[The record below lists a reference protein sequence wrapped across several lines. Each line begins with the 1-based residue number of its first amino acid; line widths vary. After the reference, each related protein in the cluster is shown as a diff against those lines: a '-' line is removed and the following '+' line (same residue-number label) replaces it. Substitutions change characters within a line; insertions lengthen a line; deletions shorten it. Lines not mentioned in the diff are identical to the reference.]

1 MRNLDVAEASSS
13 DRPWIE
19 GRPRTAPMADRLRW
33 FKSHYDNAA
42 TEIINFI
49 EDAELSLDARRV
61 LDIGCGDGAID
72 LGLCLKSRPARL
84 LGMDLLPT
92 DVEDLVARAQA
103 AGLGDLPKNLEF
115 GTCTPTEIPVPDC
128 SMDVVISWSVF
139 EHVSNPVAVLSE
151 LRRIIRPGGFMFL
164 QIWPLFHSQHGSHL
178 WFWYPEGWVQHLSDS
193 RDVETNVRAIGRQ
206 SDDVIDEMMTD
217 FNTLNRLTVGEL
229 QRALS
234 ATGFRIRRIH
244 LQSDL
249 IEVPKELSHR
259 LVTDLA
265 ISGVK
270 LIAIPE

>member
-1 MRNLDVAEASSS
+1 MDEPRAD

-19 GRPRTAPMADRLRW
+19 GRPRTAPMSDRLKW
-33 FKSHYDNAA
+33 FKSHYDDAA
-42 TEIINFI
+42 TEIIKFI
-49 EDAELSLDARRV
+49 DDAGLSLDARRV

-84 LGMDLLPT
+84 LGMDLVPT
-92 DVEDLVARAQA
+92 DVKDLLARAEGV
-103 AGLGDLPKNLEF
+103 GLSELPKNLEF
-115 GTCTPTEIPVPDC
+115 GTCTSFEIPVPDC
-128 SMDVVISWSVF
+128 SMDVVVSWSVF

-164 QIWPLFHSQHGSHL
+164 QIWPMFHSQHGSHL
-178 WFWYPEGWVQHLSDS
+178 WFWYPQGWVQHLHDPKEVE
-193 RDVETNVRAIGRQ
+193 RDVRADGRLPN
-206 SDDVIDEMMTD
+206 DVVDEMLTD
-217 FNTLNRLTVGEL
+217 FNSLNRLTINDL

-234 ATGFRIRRIH
+234 ATGFRIRRVQM
-244 LQSDL
+244 QSDL
-249 IEVPKELSHR
+249 IEVPRELSHR